1 MNSKIRIL
9 QSFDLWSRPRLGCG
23 PRHSDCL
30 TGRRRPRPPPPP
42 STTSFPFAAA
52 TAGAHAG
59 PALPSPEIK
68 AGGGGAGAAENP
80 ERVAS
85 RRSDAACPHR
95 GAARP
100 ACSGLGS
107 KLLRVLP
114 RGAEG
119 GAAARGR
126 ERRVGRGDAQAGGGG
141 VRERE
146 DGGVWRF

>member
-9 QSFDLWSRPRLGCG
+9 QSFDLRSRPRLGCG
-23 PRHSDCL
+23 PRHSGCL

-42 STTSFPFAAA
+42 ATTSFPFAAA

-85 RRSDAACPHR
+85 RRSDAARPHR

-100 ACSGLGS
+100 ARSGLGGE
-107 KLLRVLP
+107 LLRVLP

-141 VRERE
+141 VRERG